1 MSNQRAYRFLE
12 GLQLQTAMAL
22 GEEPRP
28 SALPEDLVKGIH
40 DNLAHVVD
48 ENMSPEGMAE
58 SLDRIL
64 GELSA
69 NMPTKYENPLTYR
82 IMMGLADRLKKAGE
96 DLEIKPW
103 PELAIGSLRTGQI
116 NALTLAIPRQKEYVV
131 AFEDG
136 VFTYALL
143 LSKIIAQTM
152 KYHFVE
158 DGGVSLSV
166 KEEDISQTI
175 AANPEILSR
184 FTEVVAMYAIY
195 GEPSRARQ
203 YILPDRVQI
212 ITSQLLLNSLELFIL
227 GHEYGHAIAGHL
239 SSAKRTA
246 SLLPGAEA
254 AAEAEAEEIAYA
266 WSQEHEADYIGMH
279 LAIAAMRLA
288 EKVDVALSFWGADF
302 FFSSMDVMDKAVSL
316 LHFGDETRIQLGSH
330 PPHTNRRDFLRESLR
345 RSAGNEV
352 AEGPIGLGQAIEF
365 AVAELWNLARPIIA
379 RMHDEGVRPAKVW
392 AAGEDR

>member
-1 MSNQRAYRFLE
+1 
-12 GLQLQTAMAL
+12 MAL
-22 GEEPRP
+22 GEEPRQ
-28 SALPEDLVKGIH
+28 SALPEDMVKGIH
-40 DNLAHVVD
+40 DDLAHVIN
-48 ENMSPEGMAE
+48 ENISPEGMAE

-64 GELSA
+64 GELSVS
-69 NMPTKYENPLTYR
+69 MPTKYENPLSYR
-82 IMMGLADRLKKAGE
+82 IMVGLADRLKKAGE

-103 PELAIGSLRTGQI
+103 PELAVGSLRTGQI
-116 NALTLAIPRQKEYVV
+116 NALTLAIPRQNEYVV

-166 KEEDISQTI
+166 KEEDILQTI

-195 GEPSRARQ
+195 GDPSRARQ

-254 AAEAEAEEIAYA
+254 TAEAEAEVEEIAYA
-266 WSQEHEADYIGMH
+266 WSQEYEADFIGMH

-316 LHFGDETRIQLGSH
+316 LRHGDETRIQLGSH
-330 PPHTNRRDFLRESLR
+330 PPHTNRRDFLRESLK
-345 RSAGNEV
+345 RSAENEI
-352 AEGPIGLGQAIEF
+352 AEGAIGLGQAIEF
-365 AVAELWNLARPIIA
+365 AVAELWKLARPIIA
-379 RMHDEGVRPAKVW
+379 RMHDEGVRPARVW